1 MGANRVVRGVRIEHV
16 CGDPTLS
23 PAGDRELNLRIVR
36 TALRALLTQVDRPT
50 IFDPNDSA
58 PAREVAR
65 VP

>member
-1 MGANRVVRGVRIEHV
+1 VGANRVVRGVRIEHV

-36 TALRALLTQVDRPT
+36 TALRALQTPVDRPT